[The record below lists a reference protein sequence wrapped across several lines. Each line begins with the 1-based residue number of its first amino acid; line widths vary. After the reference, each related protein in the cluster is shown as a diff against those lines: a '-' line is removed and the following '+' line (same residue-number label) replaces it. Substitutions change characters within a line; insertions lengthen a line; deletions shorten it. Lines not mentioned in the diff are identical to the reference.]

1 MSKPFYEAFDKKK
14 KSNKFS
20 VDDAELMEEGSH
32 VHHAA
37 KKRPQNNDKIYKG
50 NHIQTTEKRTTRS
63 LPQTY
68 RQKDY
73 IEPAF
78 RVYKTEP
85 PCGVFGS
92 CGGCQLQHLTYEGQ
106 LKYKQ
111 GKIEKL
117 LGPFGKV
124 SPIIGMETPDH
135 YRNKVHAT
143 FSYDKKGKIVAGI
156 YEEDSHRVIPVN
168 NCLIQNQQANQI
180 IQTIRKLMPSFKLTP
195 YDEDYSTGFLRHVLI
210 RTGHVSKQV
219 MVVLV
224 GGTPIF
230 PSKNNF
236 TKALVKEHPEI
247 TTVIFNVNPRRTSMV
262 LGDRETVLYGK
273 GYIEDTLCGKTF
285 RLSSKSFYQVNSV
298 QTEKLYKKALDMANL
313 KGHENVLD
321 AYCGIG
327 TIGIIASDRAGEV
340 IGVEL
345 NKEAVNDAVLNAK
358 ANKADNIKFYQGDA
372 GDFMLEMVEE
382 GEQLDVVILD
392 PPRNGSDEQFLS
404 SLIKLSPPTV
414 VYISCGPESLARD
427 LKVLVNGGYKVKKMV
442 PVDMF
447 PWTEHVEAI
456 ILMTRSGSGDKK

>member
-14 KSNKFS
+14 KNSRYS
-20 VDDAELMEEGSH
+20 GDDAELMEERP
-32 VHHAA
+32 HAQHLA
-37 KKRPQNNDKIYKG
+37 KKRPSGNDKAYKG
-50 NHIQTTEKRTTRS
+50 NHIQTAEKNMTFHG
-63 LPQTY
+63 
-68 RQKDY
+68 KEY
-73 IEPAF
+73 IEPAL
-78 RVYKTEP
+78 RAYKTEP
-85 PCGVFGS
+85 KCGVYGS

-111 GKIEKL
+111 QKMEKL
-117 LGPFGKV
+117 LGTYGKI
-124 SPIIGMETPDH
+124 SPIIGMENPDH

-168 NCLIQNQQANQI
+168 NCLIQNQKANAI

-236 TKALVKEHPEI
+236 TKALIKEHPEI
-247 TTVIFNVNPRRTSMV
+247 TTVIFNINPRRTSMV
-262 LGDRETVLYGK
+262 LGDRETVLFGK

-285 RLSSKSFYQVNSV
+285 RLSSKSFYQVNTV
-298 QTEKLYKKALDMANL
+298 QTEKLYKKALEMANL
-313 KGHENVLD
+313 KGNENVLD

-345 NKEAVNDAVLNAK
+345 NKDAVNDAVLNAK
-358 ANKADNIKFYQGDA
+358 ANKVDNIKFFQGDA
-372 GDFMLEMVEE
+372 GDFMLEMAEE

-392 PPRNGSDEQFLS
+392 PPRNGSSEQFLNA
-404 SLIKLSPPTV
+404 LIQLSPPTV

-427 LKVLVNGGYKVKKMV
+427 LKVLVNGGYKVKEMV

-456 ILMTRSGSGDKK
+456 ILMTRSGSVEKK

>member
-14 KSNKFS
+14 KSKKY
-20 VDDAELMEEGSH
+20 VADDEFLMEETFHMS
-32 VHHAA
+32 
-37 KKRPQNNDKIYKG
+37 KQRPKNVDRPYKG
-50 NHIQTTEKRTTRS
+50 NHIQTADRSVTRKDKPS
-63 LPQTY
+63 YP
-68 RQKDY
+68 QKDY
-73 IEPAF
+73 IEPSL
-78 RVYKTEP
+78 RSYKTDP
-85 PCGVFGS
+85 KCGVFGS

-106 LKYKQ
+106 LKFKQ
-111 GKIEKL
+111 QKIEKL
-117 LGPFGKV
+117 LGVFGKV
-124 SPIIGMETPDH
+124 SPIIGMENPDH

-156 YEEDSHRVIPVN
+156 YEEDSHRVIPVT
-168 NCLIQNQQANQI
+168 NCLIQNEQANKI

-195 YDEDYSTGFLRHVLI
+195 FDEDYSTGFLRHVLI
-210 RTGHVSKQV
+210 RTGHVSKEV

-236 TKALVKEHPEI
+236 TKALLKEHPEI
-247 TTVIFNVNPRRTSMV
+247 TTVIFNINPRRTSMV

-298 QTEKLYKKALDMANL
+298 QTEKLYNKALLMANL
-313 KGHENVLD
+313 TGVENVLD

-327 TIGIIASDRAGEV
+327 TIGIIASDKAGEV

-345 NKEAVNDAVLNAK
+345 NKDAVNDAIINAK
-358 ANKADNIKFYQGDA
+358 NNKAENIKFYQGDA
-372 GDFMLEMVEE
+372 GDFMLEMAEE
-382 GEQLDVVILD
+382 NEHLDVVILD
-392 PPRNGSDEQFLS
+392 PPRSGSDERFLK
-404 SLIKLSPPTV
+404 SLITLAPKTV
-414 VYISCGPESLARD
+414 VYISCGPDTLARD
-427 LKVLVNGGYKVKKMV
+427 LKVLVNGGYKVKEMV

>member
-14 KSNKFS
+14 KTNKFS
-20 VDDAELMEEGSH
+20 VDDEQLMEEGGYA
-32 VHHAA
+32 HHAA
-37 KKRPQNNDKIYKG
+37 KKRPQNNDKTYKG
-50 NHIQTTEKRTTRS
+50 NHIQTADKRTTRNM
-63 LPQTY
+63 PQTF

-85 PCGVFGS
+85 KCGVFGS
-92 CGGCQLQHLTYEGQ
+92 CGGCQLQHMTYEGQ

-111 GKIEKL
+111 HKIEKL
-117 LGPFGKV
+117 LGSFGKV
-124 SPIIGMETPDH
+124 SPIVGMENPDH

-236 TKALVKEHPEI
+236 TKALIKEHPEI
-247 TTVIFNVNPRRTSMV
+247 TTVIFNINSRRTSMV

-298 QTEKLYKKALDMANL
+298 QTEKLYKRALDMANL

-345 NKEAVNDAVLNAK
+345 NKDAVNDAVLNAK
-358 ANKADNIKFYQGDA
+358 ANKADNTKFYQGDA
-372 GDFMLEMVEE
+372 GDFMLEMAQE
-382 GEQLDVVILD
+382 GEHLDVVILD
-392 PPRNGSDEQFLS
+392 PPRNGSDEQFLG

-427 LKVLVNGGYKVKKMV
+427 LKVLVSGGYKVKEMV
-442 PVDMF
+442 PFDMF
-447 PWTEHVEAI
+447 PWTEHTEVVCR
-456 ILMTRSGSGDKK
+456 LTK